1 MIGVYDSGSG
11 GLTALSHLLRL
22 APCADICYLGD
33 LPHAPYGTKTR
44 AELIPIIEENTLRFL
59 ALGAEHILVACVT
72 ASSLYSHLS
81 PKTQSHLYPITF
93 AISDACAM
101 RTRTGRVGI
110 VSTTRTMREGV
121 IKGLLTHRGLTPT
134 ESSAD
139 ALVLL
144 AERGLT
150 SPEHPEVRDAIKKAC
165 LVHQAA
171 DVDTLILG
179 CTHFPLFRTAF
190 AEQMGEGVALIDS
203 GREGALAFL
212 QSISKD
218 VLAGRGQV
226 HFI

>member
-1 MIGVYDSGSG
+1 MPILDAGS
-11 GLTALSHLLRL
+11 TPA
-22 APCADICYLGD
+22 
-33 LPHAPYGTKTR
+33 
-44 AELIPIIEENTLRFL
+44 
-59 ALGAEHILVACVT
+59 
-72 ASSLYSHLS
+72 
-81 PKTQSHLYPITF
+81 
-93 AISDACAM
+93 
-101 RTRTGRVGI
+101 
-110 VSTTRTMREGV
+110 VSTN
-121 IKGLLTHRGLTPT
+121 
-134 ESSAD
+134 
-139 ALVLL
+139 
-144 AERGLT
+144 
-150 SPEHPEVRDAIKKAC
+150 KKAC